1 VQFTFVCQQV
11 QRNDASG
18 RSPLQIYQR
27 LSRLRKERSFLSN
40 KMQFLIVSDDI
51 LSFMRFTRDTAPY
64 LIALNLGDHASTDD
78 YTVMTGMVRGKV
90 VLYSGRTLNVV
101 DGDLI
106 ALSALTLQPGEGIV
120 AMLVS
125 DETASN

>member
-1 VQFTFVCQQV
+1 
-11 QRNDASG
+11 
-18 RSPLQIYQR
+18 
-27 LSRLRKERSFLSN
+27 
-40 KMQFLIVSDDI
+40 MQFLIVSDDI

-64 LIALNLGDHASTDD
+64 LIALNLGDRASTDD